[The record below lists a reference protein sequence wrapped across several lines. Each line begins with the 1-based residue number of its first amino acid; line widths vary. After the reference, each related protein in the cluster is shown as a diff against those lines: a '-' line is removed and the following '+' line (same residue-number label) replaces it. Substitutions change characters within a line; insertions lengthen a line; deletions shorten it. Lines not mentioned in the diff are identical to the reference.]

1 VLVLLAPLPAV
12 AVGAAVARAQDIP
25 IIAFAPNL
33 LAMLLGMALVL
44 GCRPG
49 RTAGRETWTRWLPV
63 AGAISIG
70 LTLLSPGLD
79 GVHRWLVLGPVRLN
93 ASTAVSPWLLA
104 GVYAQAR
111 RSPGRALALLAALLL
126 VHVLQ
131 PDAAQATALALA
143 GLALIWRAPPATP
156 ATRAVAVVLVVGIAG
171 LAWSRPDPLPAL
183 DHVERVLVLGLSG
196 GPGLAVAS
204 VVAMAL
210 LLAPMLVARSG
221 ASRAPALGFAVY
233 VLATVAATFCGNYPV
248 PVMGAG
254 AGPVLGWYAMVAYL
268 RCRNG
273 TAALETERPA
283 LETERPALE
292 TERPA
297 LETERPAAQTEGPAL
312 ETEGP
317 ALETERPA
325 AQTEGP
331 ALETERP
338 AAKTEGP
345 AAKTEGPA
353 LETERPAAK
362 TEGPALETERPA
374 AKTEG
379 PALETERPA
388 LETEGPA
395 LETEGP
401 AAKTEGPAVKREWP
415 AAKTEGRPVRR
426 EWRAPKRKGRRSQ
439 GNGRRSQGNRRP
451 RIWS

>member
-1 VLVLLAPLPAV
+1 MLLAPLPAL

-25 IIAFAPNL
+25 ILAFAPNL
-33 LAMLLGMALVL
+33 LAMLLGMALAL

-131 PDAAQATALALA
+131 PDAAQATALALG
-143 GLALIWRAPPATP
+143 GLALIWRAPSATP

-210 LLAPMLVARSG
+210 LLAPMLVARG
-221 ASRAPALGFAVY
+221 DASRALALGFAVY
-233 VLATVAATFCGNYPV
+233 VLAAVAATFCGNYPV

-283 LETERPALE
+283 LETERPA
-292 TERPA
+292 
-297 LETERPAAQTEGPAL
+297 
-312 ETEGP
+312 
-317 ALETERPA
+317 
-325 AQTEGP
+325 
-331 ALETERP
+331 
-338 AAKTEGP
+338 
-345 AAKTEGPA
+345 AKTEGPA

-362 TEGPALETERPA
+362 TEGPEAKTEGPEAKTEGPA
-374 AKTEG
+374 AKTEGPAAKTEGPALETEG

-395 LETEGP
+395 LETEGPAAKTEGPAAKTEGP